1 MENFVFGILAIAGGA
16 VFCFR
21 GALAFRILIPIWGA
35 FVGFAAGAGFMAS
48 MTGDG
53 FLQTGLA
60 WTVGLVT
67 AAIFFVLAYL
77 YYAVAVV
84 ITMASVGFALGSSLM
99 VALNITW
106 SWIIILAGVV
116 LGVVLALSAIIAN
129 LPLMLLMVL
138 GAIGGASAMVMGF
151 MLLFGVVNAADFTN
165 PAATITI
172 NDQWWW
178 YVLYLV
184 LVVLG
189 ILVQVRA
196 IGHLR
201 QSMQEAWLAGRG
213 TV

>member
-1 MENFVFGILAIAGGA
+1 MENFVFGLLAIVGGA

-21 GALAFRILIPIWGA
+21 GALAFRILIPVWGA
-35 FVGFAAGAGFMAS
+35 FVGFAAGAGFIAS

-77 YYAVAVV
+77 YYAAAVV
-84 ITMASVGFALGSSLM
+84 IAMASVGFALGTSLM
-99 VALNITW
+99 VALNISW

-116 LGVVLALSAIIAN
+116 VGVVLALSAIIAN
-129 LPLMLLMVL
+129 LPMMMLMVL
-138 GAIGGASAMVMGF
+138 GAVGGASAIVMGV
-151 MLLFGVVNAADFTN
+151 MLLFGVVSAADFTN
-165 PAATITI
+165 PDLTIAI

-178 YVLYLV
+178 YLLYLA

-189 ILVQVRA
+189 IVVQVRA

-201 QSMQEAWLAGRG
+201 QTMQNAWTAGRG